1 MKIVETGEAIL
12 VGGIDALDKIDE
24 WQKVRTVS
32 LTIGKNELSCAHLEQ
47 GETGEHFRPY
57 ETMGLVTFNGCSIP
71 LIVVKSVVITDG

>member
-47 GETGEHFRPY
+47 GEPGDHFRPF
-57 ETMGLVTFNGCSIP
+57 ESVGLVTFNGTSFPI
-71 LIVVKSVVITDG
+71 ITVGKTVIAEG